1 MISYIR
7 RTFFVTAAAAAAF
20 CLAAPVMK
28 LAASSTNAGQVTFSA
43 VGTFA
48 TPPLSGADA
57 LKMAGQPFTIN
68 VGGSSAAIPI
78 QHGDNW
84 AVFKPLTMSGTVE
97 SGLFGA
103 VPIGISSSTA
113 AIEQTVGVT
122 QPDIFQS
129 GFPITVS
136 GIALTV
142 RAYISLPP
150 GTLASPYLRPFASV
164 SLDPTNSTVSYSNGV
179 NTTVLAVQ
187 TGSVIAHLG
196 K

>member
-1 MISYIR
+1 
-7 RTFFVTAAAAAAF
+7 
-20 CLAAPVMK
+20 MK